1 MQSEVE
7 ILYVAYVQQP
17 VPQEGVV
24 EVRVFRGRDGAVAF
38 LRDAYELFL
47 RCASD
52 VEVRDWGEDVG
63 ENVAVG
69 VVRAARTSWFGK
81 VVARIVD
88 G

>member
-24 EVRVFRGRDGAVAF
+24 ELRVFRGRDDAVAF
-38 LRDAYELFL
+38 LRAAYERFL
-47 RCASD
+47 GYAPD
-52 VEVRDWGEDVG
+52 AEVRDWGEDVG

-69 VVRAARTSWFGK
+69 VVRGARTSWFGK
-81 VVARIVD
+81 VVARTVD